1 MGEEQKK
8 PKADDIENSDS
19 LELADGQAP
28 QETVVSEPPKQGLI
42 GKIKTRLANL
52 NIYFLVF
59 LLILV
64 ISAIVTFLLWR
75 TSREAEQISNEVI
88 TFEQLSQETIDDLR
102 NKDSTIGDAQ
112 QTLTV
117 ASNSVFNGRVLIRD
131 SLDVAGT
138 INVGGSL
145 SLPGITVS
153 GTSSFETVD
162 VANNLTIGGDLSVL
176 GSTNIQGN
184 LNVSGGGTF
193 SGPLSAPVLNIDT
206 FSLNNDL
213 QLNRHI
219 DTGGGIPSASAGT
232 AVGGGGTVNVNGSDT
247 AGTVNVNTG
256 SGASTGPLANITFV
270 RSFNQ
275 TPHVIISPVGSNA
288 ATIDYYVTR
297 TTSGFT
303 ISTASPA
310 PSNSSLTFD
319 FIALE

>member
-1 MGEEQKK
+1 MGEEKK
-8 PKADDIENSDS
+8 PENNDIENSDS
-19 LELADGQAP
+19 LELEEGQVP
-28 QETVVSEPPKQGLI
+28 QQTVVDEAPKLSLL
-42 GKIKTRLANL
+42 GKVRRRVSSL

-59 LLILV
+59 LLILL
-64 ISAIVTFLLWR
+64 ISGIITFLLWR
-75 TSREAEQISNEVI
+75 TSKEAEVVNTETI

-162 VANNLTIGGDLSVL
+162 VTNNLTIGGDASVL
-176 GSTNIQGN
+176 GSANVQGN
-184 LNVSGGGTF
+184 LNVSGGGSF
-193 SGPLSAPVLNIDT
+193 GGPLSAPAINIDNLT
-206 FSLNNDL
+206 LNNDI

-219 DTGGGIPSASAGT
+219 DTGGGIPGASAGG
-232 AVGGGGTVNVNGSDT
+232 AVGNGGTVNINGSDT
-247 AGTVNVNTG
+247 AGTVNINTG
-256 SGASTGPLANITFV
+256 SGASSGTLANITFV

-275 TPHVIISPVGSNA
+275 TPHIVITPVGSTA
-288 ATIDYYVTR
+288 ASVNYYITR

-303 ISTASPA
+303 IATASAA
-310 PSNSSLTFD
+310 PSNANLTFD
-319 FIALE
+319 YIAIE

>member
-1 MGEEQKK
+1 MGEEQK
-8 PKADDIENSDS
+8 PNNNNIENSDS
-19 LELADGQAP
+19 LELEDGQAP
-28 QETVVSEPPKQGLI
+28 PQIVVEAPAKSSIFK
-42 GKIKTRLANL
+42 KIKSKITGL
-52 NIYFLVF
+52 NIYFLIF

-64 ISAIVTFLLWR
+64 ISGIVTFLLWQ
-75 TSREAEQISNEVI
+75 TSKKAEQVNTETI
-88 TFEQLSQETIDDLR
+88 TFEQLSQQTIDDLR

-153 GTSSFETVD
+153 GTSTFETVD
-162 VANNLTIGGDLSVL
+162 VSSNLTIGGDTAVL
-176 GSTNIQGN
+176 GNANIQGN

-193 SGPLSAPVLNIDT
+193 GGILTAASITIDSLT
-206 FSLNNDL
+206 LNNNI

-219 DTGGGIPSASAGT
+219 DTGGGIPGATAGG
-232 AVGGGGTVNVNGSDT
+232 AVGGGGTVNINGTDT
-247 AGTVNVNTG
+247 AGTVNINTSASAS
-256 SGASTGPLANITFV
+256 SGTLAVITFV

-275 TPHVIISPVGSNA
+275 TPHIVISPVGSSASSIN
-288 ATIDYYVTR
+288 YYITR

-303 ISTASPA
+303 IATSSPA
-310 PSNSSLTFD
+310 PASSSLTFD
-319 FIALE
+319 YIALE